1 MKTEYLAEGDLGLAW
16 RRWLTHGDIESRDRL
31 VRHYSYLVNITVN
44 RIVSNVPPGLDR
56 EDLVSAGLMAL
67 IRAVDQ
73 YDASREVKFETYAIS
88 LIRGAV
94 LELLRSEDWVPRSIR
109 ERLRA
114 LERCA
119 VALQAELGRP
129 PTDEE
134 IAAALQI
141 SMEELNELQVYAS
154 RHGVMS
160 LDEILLGSESEE
172 GGSLMDLLVD
182 EDSDPGASTESRELR
197 RRLAECVDKL
207 PPRERLVIALY
218 YYEGLTF
225 REIGAALGV
234 SESRVY
240 QLHGQAVSRIRGWMM
255 E

>member
-1 MKTEYLAEGDLGLAW
+1 MKAEYLAVDDLNREW
-16 RRWLTHGDIESRDRL
+16 RRWSDARDGESRDRL
-31 VRHYSYLVNITVN
+31 VRHYAYLVNITVN
-44 RIVSNVPPGLDR
+44 RIVSVVPQGLDR
-56 EDLVSAGLMAL
+56 DDLVSAGLMAL

-73 YDASREVKFETYAIS
+73 FDPSRDVKFETYAIS

-94 LELLRSEDWVPRSIR
+94 LELLRNEDWVPRSIR
-109 ERLRA
+109 ERLRE
-114 LERCA
+114 LERCSVSLQ
-119 VALQAELGRP
+119 VALGRP
-129 PTDEE
+129 PNDEE
-134 IAAALQI
+134 IAQAMSITA
-141 SMEELNELQVYAS
+141 EELRDLQVYAS

-160 LDEILLGSESEE
+160 LDEILVGAESEE
-172 GGSLMDLLVD
+172 GGSLLDILVD
-182 EDSDPGASTESRELR
+182 EDSDPGASAESRELR